1 MAAQADEYRAKA
13 AECARQ
19 AQQASNSTMKEVY
32 QDVARMWL
40 HLAEHAETR
49 PDSIPSGRQPPTPTR
64 HHQGHAV
71 KRLAGTCKGGNK
83 MIQKGLAFRWQQSG
97 SVARL
102 DEAHGLLRSCPD
114 GIIASA
120 GLRR

>member
-32 QDVARMWL
+32 QDAAHTWL

-49 PDSIPSGRQPPTPTR
+49 PDSMPSGRVAVPRRVIVRDHRR
-64 HHQGHAV
+64 HA
-71 KRLAGTCKGGNK
+71 
-83 MIQKGLAFRWQQSG
+83 
-97 SVARL
+97 
-102 DEAHGLLRSCPD
+102 
-114 GIIASA
+114 
-120 GLRR
+120 